1 MINKFTGIQW
11 IGIHYVPLSESGKR
25 EMARESEYIYVM
37 NGLNLRGVKAHSNSD
52 DITTTRS

>member
-37 NGLNLRGVKAHSNSD
+37 NAWAKLARGKG
-52 DITTTRS
+52 TFE